1 MILRVYAM
9 YDVKA
14 QSFAAPMVFVND
26 EICRRGVLQVLQG
39 DNEYAKFPGDFDM
52 YWIGLY
58 NTETAE
64 LSRERTTHELVFNLG
79 ELLAAARG
87 N

>member
-1 MILRVYAM
+1 MKLNVYSM

-26 EICRRGVLQVLQG
+26 EICRRGVLGVLGG
-39 DNEYAKFPGDFDM
+39 DNEMSKFPGDFDV
-52 YWIGLY
+52 YRIGTFDTDDALI
-58 NTETAE
+58 APDQPA
-64 LSRERTTHELVFNLG
+64 LVFNIG
-79 ELLAAARG
+79 ELLAAAKG